1 MSEFDVVMEHVS
13 KTYPGGARAVI
24 DFNAQLKHGAF
35 VAMLGPSGCGKTTT
49 LRMIGGLEEVTEG
62 KILIADKDVTDLPPA
77 RRDTAMM
84 FQSFALFPHR
94 TVFQNV
100 EFSLKMKGMD
110 RSVRDPRVW
119 EMLEM
124 VGLSTFANRRPRELS
139 GGQQQRVALAR
150 ALISRPTV
158 LLLDEPLGSLDFN
171 LRQAMMIELKRLQR
185 ELNITFIMVTHSQ
198 QEAMSLADTVIVMSD
213 ALIQQIGTSR
223 EVHENPRT
231 KFVAEFIGNNNLF
244 QGRIRSR
251 SGSIVFIE
259 SLGQLLYVRV
269 PAGFSHVPIGKD
281 VWFSVRADL
290 MSTGEKQDM
299 ANRLQGMYIA
309 SEFLG
314 SLETDVFEVAPGQY
328 VHVEQHRHAQERA
341 YKVGEFETLCWHAES
356 GVLLEDS
363 RRPEA
368 VVAVCTGPGEQAL
381 VLSELENLDGTS
393 CRSERS
399 VTSNRRDIKFRRSR
413 AACLFVALSDRST
426 MCRYRGGPDE

>member
-1 MSEFDVVMEHVS
+1 MSNFDVVLDRVS
-13 KTYPGGARAVI
+13 KTFPGGARAVI
-24 DFNAQLKHGAF
+24 DFNAEINHGEF

-49 LRMIGGLEEVTEG
+49 LRMIGGLEEVTDG
-62 KILIADKDVTDLPPA
+62 KIFIAGKDVTDLPPA
-77 RRDTAMM
+77 LRDTSMM

-100 EFSLKMKGMD
+100 EFSLKMKGMEKSERD
-110 RSVRDPRVW
+110 RRVW

-124 VGLSTFANRRPRELS
+124 VSLVQFATRRPGELS

-171 LRQAMMIELKRLQR
+171 LRQAMMIELKRVQR
-185 ELNITFIMVTHSQ
+185 ELNMTFIMVTHSQ
-198 QEAMSLADTVIVMSD
+198 QEAMSLADKVIVMSD
-213 ALIQQIGTSR
+213 AVIQQIGTSR

-231 KFVAEFIGNNNLF
+231 KFVAEFIGSNNLF

-251 SGSIVFIE
+251 SGSIVFVE
-259 SLGQLLYVRV
+259 SLGQLLYVKV
-269 PAGFSHVPIGKD
+269 PPEIKRVPIGKD

-290 MSTGEKQDM
+290 MNTGDKQDM
-299 ANRLQGMYIA
+299 ANRVEGKFIA

-328 VHVEQHRHAQERA
+328 VHIEQHRHAQDRT
-341 YKVGEFETLCWHAES
+341 YKVGERETLCWHAES

-363 RRPEA
+363 RRPDTVDA
-368 VVAVCTGPGEQAL
+368 T
-381 VLSELENLDGTS
+381 
-393 CRSERS
+393 
-399 VTSNRRDIKFRRSR
+399 
-413 AACLFVALSDRST
+413 
-426 MCRYRGGPDE
+426 